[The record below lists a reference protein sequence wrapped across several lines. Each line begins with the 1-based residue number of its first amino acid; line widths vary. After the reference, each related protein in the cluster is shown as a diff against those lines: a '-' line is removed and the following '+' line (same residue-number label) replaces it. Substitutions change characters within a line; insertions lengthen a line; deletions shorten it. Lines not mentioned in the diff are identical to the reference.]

1 MRFRA
6 VDRSICIVFGVV
18 LFSAVAPPHA
28 GAATRPTPAQKC
40 SAAKRTA
47 AGKEL
52 ACKLACTA
60 KAMIKGLRSDDPTL
74 VACLATC
81 SAKLSAAFAKA
92 DQKGGCQT
100 PGDAGNVEAHLEAL
114 LANLEQTTYSQV
126 QWGEQPSE
134 ATNLLLANYD
144 TIYASTF
151 DTAEVGLTS
160 GFSMVFTDTDSVLAY
175 LPAMGPPGPL
185 NGNVLDPITTAA
197 GTFGGD
203 VLALQFN
210 VDFSDAR
217 VQGTLAP
224 PFGDLVLCN
233 VGTLPLNGMT
243 VHQFLAVVNTLLA
256 GGSSPFSIADLG
268 PITEQLNGA
277 FDGGVPSPFAH
288 DHLVNGACV
297 CPSPTIDCN
306 GVCIDP
312 TSDAMNC
319 GSCGSPC
326 GSNEVCSG
334 GTCTCASP
342 NALCGSQ
349 CNLRPCQCVDLQN
362 DPDNCGSCGHPCASH
377 VCSAGV
383 CQ

>member
-1 MRFRA
+1 MA
-6 VDRSICIVFGVV
+6 SPKVDRSAGVVFGVV
-18 LFSAVAPPHA
+18 VFSTAAAPHA
-28 GAATRPTPAQKC
+28 GAAT
-40 SAAKRTA
+40 
-47 AGKEL
+47 
-52 ACKLACTA
+52 
-60 KAMIKGLRSDDPTL
+60 
-74 VACLATC
+74 
-81 SAKLSAAFAKA
+81 
-92 DQKGGCQT
+92 
-100 PGDAGNVEAHLEAL
+100 L
-114 LANLEQTTYSQV
+114 LANLEENTYSEV
-126 QWGEQPSE
+126 QWGEQPSV

-151 DTAEVGLTS
+151 GLVEVGLTS
-160 GFSMVFTDTDSVLAY
+160 GSGMVFTDTDSVLAY

-243 VHQFLAVVNTLLA
+243 VRQFLAVVNTLLA
-256 GGSSPFSIADLG
+256 GGSSPFNIADLG

-297 CPSPTIDCN
+297 CPSSTIDCN
-306 GVCIDP
+306 GVCINP
-312 TSDAMNC
+312 TSDA
-319 GSCGSPC
+319 
-326 GSNEVCSG
+326 
-334 GTCTCASP
+334 A
-342 NALCGSQ
+342 
-349 CNLRPCQCVDLQN
+349 
-362 DPDNCGSCGHPCASH
+362 NCGSCGHPCASH

>member
-1 MRFRA
+1 
-6 VDRSICIVFGVV
+6 
-18 LFSAVAPPHA
+18 
-28 GAATRPTPAQKC
+28 
-40 SAAKRTA
+40 
-47 AGKEL
+47 
-52 ACKLACTA
+52 
-60 KAMIKGLRSDDPTL
+60 
-74 VACLATC
+74 
-81 SAKLSAAFAKA
+81 
-92 DQKGGCQT
+92 
-100 PGDAGNVEAHLEAL
+100 
-114 LANLEQTTYSQV
+114 
-126 QWGEQPSE
+126 
-134 ATNLLLANYD
+134 
-144 TIYASTF
+144 
-151 DTAEVGLTS
+151 
-160 GFSMVFTDTDSVLAY
+160 
-175 LPAMGPPGPL
+175 
-185 NGNVLDPITTAA
+185 
-197 GTFGGD
+197 
-203 VLALQFN
+203 
-210 VDFSDAR
+210 
-217 VQGTLAP
+217 
-224 PFGDLVLCN
+224 VLCN

-277 FDGGVPSPFAH
+277 FDRGAPSPFAQ

-297 CPSPTIDCN
+297 CPSSTIDCN

-349 CNLRPCQCVDLQN
+349 CDLRPCQCVDLQN